1 MILKIAGKKSC
12 AGIENKNDRGKLQYH
27 IKILNLSAIWMFEDR
42 IEGSH
47 LAERTEQVVDI

>member
-1 MILKIAGKKSC
+1 LLEKKSC

-47 LAERTEQVVDI
+47 LVERTEQVVDI